1 MKNIFAVFTRELRS
15 YFTSPIA
22 YVIFTVFLGLSG
34 FFFYAILSRYVQ
46 YAFQIMQQAQMYQ
59 YAPPVMNIN
68 DMMLRGLFH
77 NMAIISVF
85 IVPLITMRLISEE
98 KKEGTLELLETSPIL
113 PIHWILGKYFASY
126 VLFIVMFIPSFILM
140 SLLFVF
146 GNPEFLPIVAGYMGM
161 FLMGGAFLSIGILIS
176 SFTENQIIAGAISFF
191 VFLLLWV
198 IDWMGSAG
206 SGIMNQVLSYLS
218 MVDHFDN
225 IVKGVIDSKDI
236 IFFLSFI
243 FFGIYLTYRSVE
255 SIRWRV

>member
-1 MKNIFAVFTRELRS
+1 
-15 YFTSPIA
+15 
-22 YVIFTVFLGLSG
+22 
-34 FFFYAILSRYVQ
+34 
-46 YAFQIMQQAQMYQ
+46 
-59 YAPPVMNIN
+59 
-68 DMMLRGLFH
+68 
-77 NMAIISVF
+77 MAS
-85 IVPLITMRLISEE
+85 T
-98 KKEGTLELLETSPIL
+98 G
-113 PIHWILGKYFASY
+113 
-126 VLFIVMFIPSFILM
+126 LFIVMFIPSFILM
-140 SLLFVF
+140 SLLFIF

-198 IDWMGSAG
+198 IDWLGSAG